1 MLYRTLKI
9 LFYLTVKAYFRSISL
24 NGLAQLSNKDK
35 PVIYAANHPSSF
47 MDPILLGAYL
57 KRPLFFLARGDIFKS
72 KLVRPLFNMLH
83 MIPVYKADLSP
94 GQVHKNDSTF
104 EKCHHHL
111 GNNKTILIFPEGT
124 SKTERRL
131 RPIKTGAARIALGA
145 EEKNDFKLGLT
156 IVPIGLNYSDP
167 HLFKSD
173 VHVNFG
179 EPILVSDYQEAYK
192 KDPRDAVVQLTERLK
207 LDLEK
212 QIVVIENAQL
222 EKTIEQIETL
232 YRSTLRQ
239 NNPVEEKGTHN
250 FKLSQDIVKAV
261 EHFAKKSPNLVKSF
275 DVKINAYI
283 KDLENSELRDTQIRS
298 SSIRL
303 KVIRR
308 IIYFLIGF
316 PFFMYGAIFNFIPFK
331 LSGFIPRQI
340 KIREDFVG
348 AINLSVGLVVF
359 MIFYFLEAY
368 LVSSYSSVFISVL
381 FAISLYPAGLF
392 SLDYIK
398 NYYKFRGKIKYVTL
412 FMHKSD
418 LVAKL
423 KVERQEL
430 IDELEK
436 RKDEYLKIQEP

>member
-131 RPIKTGAARIALGA
+131 RPIKTGTARIALGA

-261 EHFAKKSPNLVKSF
+261 EHFAKKSPDLVKSF